1 MSLFFVNWAGA
12 REPGNKHGCG
22 GDFSRQVSNQPIEQW
37 ATEVA
42 PTSAVIS
49 SNPLNLMEV
58 ARNAGMLL
66 QSLLLLSV
74 FSLNNVEAAENSIQI
89 SQENIANLGVTLS
102 KPEPVTQFPVLSAP
116 AKVVI
121 PPSQEYVVSA
131 AQAGFIEKLDAAI
144 GDNVAKGQVLAQL
157 NSPDLLT
164 LQQAYLKASN
174 ALQLAGA
181 IYQRDKKLLEE
192 GVISDRR
199 WQETSS
205 QYTSAVS
212 EADGQKQLLE
222 ISGMTAAELDQL
234 SKKHRLTRQLNVR
247 APIAGVVI
255 EHLAVAGTHVDM
267 MAPLYRIANLDQ
279 LWLEIAIPQEH
290 MSSIKIGDRV
300 EVENAVAPEGIK
312 GVGQSPVA
320 KITLLGQSVNPEN
333 QTILARAILDA
344 KDAVFLRPGQRIN
357 TRIIQPIDK
366 AAFKIPNTAI
376 AQNGGKAYIF
386 IRNPQ
391 GFLVTPVT
399 VVGKQGDESIIS
411 GDLTGN
417 EEIAVKG
424 AVALKANWLG
434 LGSDE

>member
-12 REPGNKHGCG
+12 REPGNKHDCG
-22 GDFSRQVSNQPIEQW
+22 GDFSRQVSNQPTDQW

-42 PTSAVIS
+42 PTSAVILF
-49 SNPLNLMEV
+49 NLLNLMEV
-58 ARNAGMLL
+58 ARNVGMLL

-74 FSLNNVEAAENSIQI
+74 FSLNVEAAENSIQI

-102 KPEPVTQFPVLSAP
+102 KLEPVTQIPVLSAP

-121 PPSQEYVVSA
+121 PPTQEYIVSA
-131 AQAGFIEKLDAAI
+131 SQAGVIDKLNVAI
-144 GDNVAKGQVLAQL
+144 GDKVVKGQVLAQL

-164 LQQAYLKASN
+164 LQREYLKADTAQHT
-174 ALQLAGA
+174 AL
-181 IYQRDKKLLEE
+181 INFNRDRKLLDE
-192 GVISDRR
+192 GVIAERR

-205 QYTSAVS
+205 QYNSAVS
-212 EADGQKQLLE
+212 EADEQRQLLE
-222 ISGMTAAELDQL
+222 ITGMTAGEVGQL
-234 SKKHRLTRQLNVR
+234 AKTHRLTRQLNVR
-247 APIAGVVI
+247 APIAAVVM
-255 EHLAVAGTHVDM
+255 ERAAVAGTHIDM
-267 MAPLYRIANLDQ
+267 MAPLYRIANLDE
-279 LWLEIAIPQEH
+279 LWLEINIPQER

-300 EVENAVAPEGIK
+300 VVENSEV
-312 GVGQSPVA
+312 SA

-333 QTILARAILDA
+333 QTVLARAVVETKNIES
-344 KDAVFLRPGQRIN
+344 LRPGQRLN
-357 TRIIQPIDK
+357 TRIIQASDK

-376 AQNGGKAYIF
+376 AQNEGKAYIF

-391 GFLVTPVT
+391 GFSVMPVT

-411 GDLTGN
+411 GELTGN